1 MQVHRRHQDEQ
12 WAPGTLRSALSAWCP
27 KSTAGLLV
35 VHPHST
41 LNHCTAG
48 TPPRSL
54 PPPAGPLAAAPLP
67 PTAAAHA
74 PRTLQPRDDNAP
86 GYEMYY
92 IKICYELGDEL
103 L

>member
-1 MQVHRRHQDEQ
+1 MGARQSEIRSPRLATPSPRRVR
-12 WAPGTLRSALSAWCP
+12 WKCTTTASSTTAPLAPLPLSP
-27 KSTAGLLV
+27 
-35 VHPHST
+35 
-41 LNHCTAG
+41 
-48 TPPRSL
+48 